1 MITPLPPALPPSLA
15 VTVFTL
21 SPTFVSES
29 SVLLE
34 EDTDDWIDTGNV
46 VGPNGFPAAP
56 PVNPEAAAP
65 SSGADAGSA
74 SPALSP
80 AESDGESD
88 GESLAESN
96 GKSGGESDCG
106 GERRSGRRAS
116 LLPGGYEDRGVCAPH
131 KRRTRGRKQH
141 RPSKRTR
148 DHKRNELTYLKRTAA
163 RRAAFIDLAKKGI
176 EKIDA
181 ARRAW
186 EEGATDWGAPILVD
200 PAQLR
205 SVTKNRALTL
215 RMMVVRAYL
224 GLLVQSENTQRLKH
238 QIEVGGQHQV
248 SPALVASWTRT
259 FLWLEPLFEPPG
271 PLPEGSATAQ
281 PQAPLLPGG
290 VGGAA
295 RPACSSAR
303 GLVGHPA
310 PPP

>member
-1 MITPLPPALPPSLA
+1 MIPPLPSPSLPRSPPSLA

-56 PVNPEAAAP
+56 PVNREAAAP

-116 LLPGGYEDRGVCAPH
+116 LLPGGYEDRGVYAPH

-148 DHKRNELTYLKRTAA
+148 DYKRNEETYLKRTAA
-163 RRAAFIDLAKKGI
+163 RRAAFLDLAKKGI
-176 EKIDA
+176 EKLDA
-181 ARRAW
+181 ACRAW
-186 EEGATDWGAPILVD
+186 EEGATDWD
-200 PAQLR
+200 PAQVR

-215 RMMVVRAYL
+215 RMMVARAYL
-224 GLLVQSENTQRLKH
+224 DLLVQSENTQWLKH

-248 SPALVASWTRT
+248 SLALVASWTRT
-259 FLWLEPLFEPPG
+259 FLRLEPLFEPPA

-281 PQAPLLPGG
+281 PQAPLPPGG

-303 GLVGHPA
+303 GLVRHPA

>member
-1 MITPLPPALPPSLA
+1 MIPSLPSPSLPRSHSLA

-56 PVNPEAAAP
+56 PVNYEAAAP

-116 LLPGGYEDRGVCAPH
+116 LLPGG
-131 KRRTRGRKQH
+131 T
-141 RPSKRTR
+141 
-148 DHKRNELTYLKRTAA
+148 
-163 RRAAFIDLAKKGI
+163 
-176 EKIDA
+176 KI
-181 ARRAW
+181 
-186 EEGATDWGAPILVD
+186 
-200 PAQLR
+200 
-205 SVTKNRALTL
+205 
-215 RMMVVRAYL
+215 
-224 GLLVQSENTQRLKH
+224 
-238 QIEVGGQHQV
+238 
-248 SPALVASWTRT
+248 
-259 FLWLEPLFEPPG
+259 
-271 PLPEGSATAQ
+271 EGSALHTIAG
-281 PQAPLLPGG
+281 PG
-290 VGGAA
+290 VASSTV
-295 RPACSSAR
+295 RRSAR
-303 GLVGHPA
+303 GTTSAMKRSTSSALRLGGRRSSTSRRRASKNSTLLAARGRRA
-310 PPP
+310 PRTGTQHRSVL